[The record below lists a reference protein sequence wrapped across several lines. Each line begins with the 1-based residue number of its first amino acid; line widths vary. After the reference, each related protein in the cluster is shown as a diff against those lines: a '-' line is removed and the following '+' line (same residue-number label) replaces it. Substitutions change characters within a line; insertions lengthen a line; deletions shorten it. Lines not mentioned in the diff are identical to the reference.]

1 MFAESVKALRG
12 VVAAPHR
19 LAAET
24 GRGVIADGGTALEAA
39 VAAAAAIVVAYPHMN
54 HLGGDGFWLVREPSG
69 RIHYIE
75 AAGYAGSPAN
85 PERYRALRYDKIP
98 QRRAL
103 AARTV

>member
-1 MFAESVKALRG
+1 MFAQSVKARRG

-24 GRGVIADGGTALEAA
+24 GRDVIADGGTALEAA

-75 AAGYAGSPAN
+75 AAGYAGSLATPD
-85 PERYRALRYDKIP
+85 RYRELSHDKIP
-98 QRRAL
+98 ARRPHAAL
-103 AARTV
+103 P